1 MSRFQILPE
10 PQEPQEA
17 EGVRL
22 MPCAAC
28 DVRELS
34 VCSALRGRELDRL
47 APIVSRIPVAAG
59 QTLFQE
65 GDEAEAVY
73 NIIEGAVRLFKLL
86 PDGRRQITGF
96 LFSSDFI
103 GLALRDRYA
112 YSVEA
117 VSDSVV
123 CRFPRL
129 KLEALFEEM
138 PRLENSLLDRAANE
152 LVAAQDQMLLLGRK
166 TAVERLASF
175 LVTLA
180 ARQGATGE
188 GAVLILPMTRTDIAD
203 YLGLTIET
211 VSRSITRLRK
221 DGMIATPDTH
231 TVILLDPR
239 GLGVLTEGG

>member
-1 MSRFQILPE
+1 MSRFRILPE
-10 PQEPQEA
+10 AKEA
-17 EGVRL
+17 EGTSM

-47 APIVSRIPVAAG
+47 AEMVSRIPVAAG
-59 QTLFQE
+59 RTLFQE
-65 GDEAEAVY
+65 GDAADAVY

-96 LFSSDFI
+96 LYASDFI

-112 YSVEA
+112 YSAEA
-117 VSDSVV
+117 ITPTIV

-138 PRLENSLLDRAANE
+138 PRLENSLLDRASNE

-175 LVTLA
+175 LVALA
-180 ARQGATGE
+180 ARQGVE
-188 GAVLILPMTRTDIAD
+188 GRGADLALPMTRTDIAD

-211 VSRSITRLRK
+211 VSRSLTKLRK
-221 DGMIATPDTH
+221 DGLIATPDTH
-231 TVILLDPR
+231 TITLLDPE
-239 GLGVLTEGG
+239 GLAGLTEGA

>member
-1 MSRFQILPE
+1 MPRFQILPE
-10 PQEPQEA
+10 PQEA
-17 EGVRL
+17 EGARL

-59 QTLFQE
+59 QTLVQE

-73 NIIEGAVRLFKLL
+73 NIIEGTVRLFKLL

-138 PRLENSLLDRAANE
+138 PRLENSLLDRASNE
-152 LVAAQDQMLLLGRK
+152 LVAAQDQILLLGRK
-166 TAVERLASF
+166 TAMERLASF
-175 LVTLA
+175 LLTLA
-180 ARQGATGE
+180 ARQGIAGK
-188 GAVLILPMTRTDIAD
+188 GAVLALPMTRTDIAD

-211 VSRSITRLRK
+211 VSRSITKLRNEGLI
-221 DGMIATPDTH
+221 DTPGIHAIT
-231 TVILLDPR
+231 LLDPE
-239 GLGVLTEGG
+239 GLRELNEGG